1 MLKVHFSLWMD
12 LTHFGN
18 GFMLTTLMYCIVTKP
33 PVLVAE
39 ERKIIMAMP
48 LFVFENNTQSFHQR
62 SSYQII
68 KLQDAWWAAFEE
80 TWLINIM
87 FALAHSS
94 FF

>member
-1 MLKVHFSLWMD
+1 MD
-12 LTHFGN
+12 
-18 GFMLTTLMYCIVTKP
+18 GFNTFWQWIYAEDLNVLYSTNP